1 MTIRQ
6 AIQQI
11 SGFGYILN
19 SLNILSPAGR
29 KELFSLPFLTNRN
42 DIETAMDET
51 ETAFNIVNTTENER
65 LLSVLFSRLT
75 QLRDIS
81 GTVRL
86 LSTKNTLTDIELFEI
101 KHFAL
106 LAESVRELAGQLKIS
121 FAAIPVLEKIIDIL
135 DPEKKRIPHF
145 YVYDRYSPA
154 LAALRTQL
162 SRMSG
167 QECDEQETEPVRL
180 QAQLLEDK
188 IRKDLVQQLF
198 PHAPALSKAL
208 HKIARLDVVFA
219 KALQVKESGLCRP
232 TVDDQRTAYTALF
245 HPEIRNLLRG
255 QHKDFQPVDIT
266 VPMQPTVITGANMS
280 GKSVLLKSVA
290 LAQTMMQFG
299 FYVAAQSA
307 TVVPVEQIV
316 ISVGDSEDELKGL
329 SSFAAEMLRLNTA
342 IDNTNQQVKQLVL
355 IDEPA
360 RTTNP
365 EEGKAIVCG
374 ILDFFIQ
381 HNVQSLITTHYSI
394 GIPCRKLRVKGFT
407 ENRNNEKITVANI
420 NSFIDYSLE
429 ETAEKEVPHEALK
442 IAEIIGVNETILE
455 RIKKYIE

>member
-208 HKIARLDVVFA
+208 H
-219 KALQVKESGLCRP
+219 
-232 TVDDQRTAYTALF
+232 
-245 HPEIRNLLRG
+245 
-255 QHKDFQPVDIT
+255 
-266 VPMQPTVITGANMS
+266 
-280 GKSVLLKSVA
+280 
-290 LAQTMMQFG
+290 
-299 FYVAAQSA
+299 
-307 TVVPVEQIV
+307 
-316 ISVGDSEDELKGL
+316 
-329 SSFAAEMLRLNTA
+329 
-342 IDNTNQQVKQLVL
+342 
-355 IDEPA
+355 
-360 RTTNP
+360 
-365 EEGKAIVCG
+365 
-374 ILDFFIQ
+374 
-381 HNVQSLITTHYSI
+381 
-394 GIPCRKLRVKGFT
+394 
-407 ENRNNEKITVANI
+407 
-420 NSFIDYSLE
+420 
-429 ETAEKEVPHEALK
+429 
-442 IAEIIGVNETILE
+442 
-455 RIKKYIE
+455 

>member
-1 MTIRQ
+1 MTVKQ
-6 AIQQI
+6 AIRQI

-42 DIETAMDET
+42 DIETVLDET
-51 ETAFNIVNTTENER
+51 ETAFNIVNTTENEKQ
-65 LLSVLFSRLT
+65 LSVLFSRLT
-75 QLRDIS
+75 RLRDIS
-81 GTVRL
+81 GTIGL
-86 LSTKNTLTDIELFEI
+86 LSLKNTLTDIELFEI

-106 LAESVRELAGQLKIS
+106 LAESVRELTGELDIS
-121 FAAIPVLEKIIDIL
+121 FAAIPVLEKVIDIL

-145 YVYDRYSPA
+145 YVYDRYSPV
-154 LAALRTQL
+154 LAALRAQL
-162 SRMSG
+162 GRMSEQG
-167 QECDEQETEPVRL
+167 CDEQETEPVRS
-180 QAQLLEDK
+180 QAQLLEDE
-188 IRKDLVQQLF
+188 IRRNIARQLL

-208 HKIARLDVVFA
+208 HEIARLDVVFA
-219 KALQVKESGLCRP
+219 KARQVKESGLCRP
-232 TVDDQRTAYTALF
+232 TVGDRETAYTALF
-245 HPEIRNLLRG
+245 HPEIRSLLRER
-255 QHKDFQPVDIT
+255 HKDFQPVDIV
-266 VPMQPTVITGANMS
+266 VPIQPTVITGANMS

-290 LAQTMMQFG
+290 LAQTMAQFG

-316 ISVGDSEDELKGL
+316 ISVGDGEDELKGL

-342 IDNTNQQVKQLVL
+342 ISNTNRQVKQLVL

-365 EEGKAIVCG
+365 AEGKAIVCG
-374 ILDFFIQ
+374 IVDFFIQ

-394 GIPCRKLRVKGFT
+394 GMPCRKLRVKGFT

-429 ETAEKEVPHEALK
+429 ETAEKEVPREALK
-442 IAEIIGVNETILE
+442 IAEIIGVNPTVLE